1 MSKSARTVLAAA
13 FVAATLPAT
22 GAVAAATPM
31 IPLQHSA
38 VQPAPLPTDQCL
50 SQLKKHCYSP
60 AQLQAAYDVSPLYAK
75 GITGKGRTIV
85 IVDSFGSPTIQHDLE
100 VFDHQFGLPD
110 TQVEVFKWGEVPPF
124 DPTNE
129 DQTGWAGESTLDV
142 EAAHAIAPAAKIVL
156 VETGV
161 AETEG
166 PVGVPEMMSAVNHL
180 VNAGEGDVVSMS
192 WGTGE
197 RHFPGY
203 DVGDYTSLTTLRYA
217 FQNAARHGVTLTAS
231 SGDGGGAQAGTG
243 GFWPSSD
250 PLVTA
255 IGGTH
260 LDLDN
265 AGRRLSADSAWTGS
279 GGYVSQVF
287 DRPAYQN
294 AVKSVVGAK
303 RGTPDI
309 SMDADP
315 DGGLWIYS
323 SYDPKSP
330 GWWLGGGTSQSS
342 PLFAAVV
349 ALADQAVGHR
359 LGQIDNDIY
368 RLYSRHSHGLVDVTT
383 GQTGANGYPAVP
395 GYDHATGVGTLDVA
409 KFVADLR

>member
-1 MSKSARTVLAAA
+1 VSKSARTVLAAA
-13 FVAATLPAT
+13 LVAATLPAT
-22 GAVAAATPM
+22 AAVAAATPLL
-31 IPLQHSA
+31 PLQRTA

-50 SQLKKHCYSP
+50 AKLSRHCYSP
-60 AQLQAAYDVSPLYAK
+60 AQLLAAYDVNPLHAK

-100 VFDHQFGLPD
+100 VFDKQFGLPD
-110 TQVEVFKWGEVPPF
+110 TQVEVLKWGEVPPF
-124 DPTNE
+124 DPTND
-129 DQTGWAGESTLDV
+129 DQNGWAGESTLDV
-142 EAAHAIAPAAKIVL
+142 ESAHAVAPGAKIVL

-161 AETEG
+161 SETEG
-166 PVGVPEMMSAVNHL
+166 PVGVPEMMSAINHL

-192 WGTGE
+192 WATGE

-203 DVGDYTSLTTLRYA
+203 EVGDYTSLTSLRYA
-217 FQNAARHGVTLTAS
+217 FQNAAKHGVTLTAS
-231 SGDGGGAQAGTG
+231 SGDGGGAQAGSG
-243 GFWPSSD
+243 GLWPSSD

-265 AGRRLSADSAWTGS
+265 TGKRLAADSAWTGS

-323 SYDPKSP
+323 SYDSQP

-342 PLFAAVV
+342 PLFAGVV

-368 RLYSRHSHGLVDVTT
+368 RLYARHAAGLVDVTT

-409 KFVADLR
+409 RFVSELH

>member
-1 MSKSARTVLAAA
+1 VSTRALLIAAL
-13 FVAATLPAT
+13 VAATLPAT
-22 GAVAAATPM
+22 APVVAATPM
-31 IPLQHSA
+31 TPARPAA

-50 SQLKKHCYSP
+50 AQLKKHCYSP
-60 AQLQAAYDVSPLYAK
+60 QQLQTAYDVNPLYAK

-85 IVDSFGSPTIQHDLE
+85 IVDSFGSPTIQHDLD
-100 VFDHQFGLPD
+100 VFDQQFGLPA
-110 TQVEVFKWGEVPPF
+110 TQVEVLKWGEVPPF
-124 DPTNE
+124 DPTNS

-142 EAAHAIAPAAKIVL
+142 EAAHAVAPGAKIVL
-156 VETGV
+156 VETAI
-161 AETEG
+161 AETDG
-166 PVGVPEMMSAVNHL
+166 PVGVPEMMSAINHL

-203 DVGDYTSLTTLRYA
+203 DVGDYTSLTSQRYA
-217 FQNAARHGVTLTAS
+217 FQNAVRHGVTLTAS
-231 SGDGGGAQAGTG
+231 SGDGGGAPATVG

-265 AGRRLSADSAWTGS
+265 SGKRL
-279 GGYVSQVF
+279 
-287 DRPAYQN
+287 
-294 AVKSVVGAK
+294 SVVGAK

-309 SMDADP
+309 SMDGDS

-323 SYDPKSP
+323 SYDPKAP
-330 GWWLGGGTSQSS
+330 GWWLGSGTSQAS

-359 LGQIDNDIY
+359 LGQIDNDLY
-368 RLYSRHSHGLVDVTT
+368 RMRNRGIVDVTT
-383 GQTGANGYPAVP
+383 GQTGAAGYPAVP
-395 GYDHATGVGTLDVA
+395 GYDQATGLGTLDA
-409 KFVADLR
+409 AWFVADLH

>member
-1 MSKSARTVLAAA
+1 MSTSARAVLAAA
-13 FVAATLPAT
+13 LVAATLPAT
-22 GAVAAATPM
+22 AAVAAATPM
-31 IPLQHSA
+31 IPLHHMA
-38 VQPAPLPTDQCL
+38 VQPAPLPTDQCVA
-50 SQLKKHCYSP
+50 QLARHCYSP
-60 AQLQAAYDVSPLYAK
+60 AQLQAAYDVTPLHAK
-75 GITGKGRTIV
+75 GITGTGRTIV

-100 VFDHQFGLPD
+100 VFDKQFGLPD
-110 TQVEVFKWGEVPPF
+110 TQVEVLKWGEVPPF
-124 DPTNE
+124 DPTDS

-142 EAAHAIAPAAKIVL
+142 ESAHAIAPGAKIVL

-161 AETEG
+161 AETDG

-203 DVGDYTSLTTLRYA
+203 EVGDYTSLTTQRYA
-217 FQNAARHGVTLTAS
+217 FQNAAKHGVTLTAS
-231 SGDGGGAQAGTG
+231 SGDGGGAQPGLG

-255 IGGTH
+255 VGGTH
-260 LDLDN
+260 LNLDN
-265 AGRRLSADSAWTGS
+265 AGKRLSADSAWSGS

-287 DRPAYQN
+287 DRPSYQN
-294 AVKSVVGAK
+294 SVRSVVGAK
-303 RGTPDI
+303 RGTPDV

-323 SYDPKSP
+323 SYDATP

-342 PLFAAVV
+342 PLFAGVV

-368 RLYSRHSHGLVDVTT
+368 RLSAQHARGLVDVTT
-383 GQTGANGYPAVP
+383 GQTGTAGYPAVP

-409 KFVADLR
+409 RFVSELR

>member
-1 MSKSARTVLAAA
+1 VSKSARTVLVAAL
-13 FVAATLPAT
+13 VAATLPAT
-22 GAVAAATPM
+22 AAVAAAVTPLV
-31 IPLQHSA
+31 PLQRTA

-50 SQLKKHCYSP
+50 AQLSRHCYSP
-60 AQLQAAYDVSPLYAK
+60 AQLQAAYNVTPLHAK

-100 VFDHQFGLPD
+100 VFDKQFGLPD
-110 TQVEVFKWGEVPPF
+110 TQVEVLKWGEVPPF
-124 DPTNE
+124 DPADA
-129 DQTGWAGESTLDV
+129 DQNGWAGESTLDV
-142 EAAHAIAPAAKIVL
+142 EAAHAIAPGAKIVL

-161 AETEG
+161 AETDG
-166 PVGVPEMMSAVNHL
+166 PVGVPEMMSAINHL

-203 DVGDYTSLTTLRYA
+203 EVGDYTSLTTLRYA
-217 FQNAARHGVTLTAS
+217 FQNAAKHGVTLTAS
-231 SGDGGGAQAGTG
+231 SGDGGGRPGIG

-265 AGRRLSADSAWTGS
+265 TGKRVNADSAWTGS

-303 RGTPDI
+303 RGTPDV
-309 SMDADP
+309 SLDADP

-323 SYDPKSP
+323 SFDPTAT

-342 PLFAAVV
+342 PLFAGVV

-368 RLYSRHSHGLVDVTT
+368 RLYAQHARGLVDVTT
-383 GQTGANGYPAVP
+383 GRTGDAGYPAVP

-409 KFVADLR
+409 RFVSELR

>member
-1 MSKSARTVLAAA
+1 MSTRALLIAAL
-13 FVAATLPAT
+13 VAATVPTTAT
-22 GAVAAATPM
+22 AAAVTPM
-31 IPLQHSA
+31 IPLQHTA

-50 SQLKKHCYSP
+50 AQLKRHCYSP
-60 AQLQAAYDVSPLYAK
+60 QQIQAAYDVNPLYAR

-100 VFDHQFGLPD
+100 VFDKQFGLPD
-110 TQVEVFKWGEVPPF
+110 TQVEVLKWGEVPPF
-124 DPTNE
+124 DPTDP
-129 DQTGWAGESTLDV
+129 DQSGWAGESTLDV
-142 EAAHAIAPAAKIVL
+142 EAAHAVAPGAKIVL
-156 VETGV
+156 VETAV

-166 PVGVPEMMSAVNHL
+166 PVGVPEMMSAINHL

-203 DVGDYTSLTTLRYA
+203 EVGDYTSLTSQRYA
-217 FQNAARHGVTLTAS
+217 FQNAAKHGVTLAAS
-231 SGDGGGAQAGTG
+231 SGDGGGAPAGIG

-265 AGRRLSADSAWTGS
+265 TGKRVNPDSAWTGS

-294 AVKSVVGAK
+294 GVKSVVGAK

-309 SMDADP
+309 SLDADP

-323 SYDPKSP
+323 SYDPKAP

-342 PLFAAVV
+342 PLFAGVV

-359 LGQIDNDIY
+359 LGQIDNQIY
-368 RLYSRHSHGLVDVTT
+368 RPHAQGIVDVTA

-395 GYDHATGVGTLDVA
+395 GYDHATGVGTLDA
-409 KFVADLR
+409 ARFVAGLR